1 MTSLRL
7 PSLRQLTARRSP
19 LFTTQ
24 RRWAQVHDVRFLAT
38 TPRQHE
44 ILEKYR
50 SKLDDRARAEGFSTL
65 DDLKAAYAEKIAEQR
80 RRDAAAPPIP
90 QGVGDPP
97 GGELD
102 PNRPKGA
109 PEIPQAP
116 DTPVTQPNADKPMPG
131 SHPTEPSSPSQ
142 APPGEPRIPQ
152 APETPVKQ
160 PNADKT
166 SQASPASSS
175 SNPGVKTLDQ
185 FLDLEKVCVLP
196 EKEVTAIWR
205 LRHASSPNTLCAA
218 IPAAVYRAMEDSAR
232 LSPQFVLP
240 VPHPDQGAEIHF
252 LQWVFD
258 AESRTSTVL
267 FTQLAEYKARG
278 EFAQP
283 HTTVTHH
290 LDLMDEEAGVALMQ
304 GQVVDGRGMEPEQ
317 AKWLVMCLQK
327 FYGGWDTAQGELTG
341 ERKTRAE
348 ERRKLLQWFATG
360 DSQFS
365 VEKLLDEAERM
376 G

>member
-1 MTSLRL
+1 MASLRL
-7 PSLRQLTARRSP
+7 PSLRHLAIRRSP
-19 LFTTQ
+19 LFTSQ

-44 ILEKYR
+44 ILDKYR
-50 SKLDDRARAEGFSTL
+50 SKLDERAREEGFATL
-65 DDLKAAYAEKIAEQR
+65 NDLKAAYADKIAEQR
-80 RRDAAAPPIP
+80 RRDAAAPPMP

-102 PNRPKGA
+102 PNRPQGA

-116 DTPVTQPNADKPMPG
+116 ETPVTQPNADKPMPG
-131 SHPTEPSSPSQ
+131 SHPNAPSSPSQ

-160 PNADKT
+160 PNADKGPR
-166 SQASPASSS
+166 AASSS
-175 SNPGVKTLDQ
+175 SNPGIKTLDD
-185 FLDLEKVCVLP
+185 FLDLEKVRSLP
-196 EKEVTAIWR
+196 EKEVSTIWR

-218 IPAAVYRAMEDSAR
+218 IPSAVYRAMEDAAR
-232 LSPQFVLP
+232 TAPQFVLP
-240 VPHPDQGAEIHF
+240 VPHPEQGAEIHF
-252 LQWVFD
+252 IQWTFD
-258 AESRTSTVL
+258 NETRTSTVL

-290 LDLMDEEAGVALMQ
+290 LDLMDEQAGVALMQ

-327 FYGGWDTAQGELTG
+327 FYGGWDTTQGELTG
-341 ERKTRAE
+341 ERKTRADA
-348 ERRKLLQWFATG
+348 RRQLLEWFATG
-360 DSQFS
+360 NEQFS